1 MKKQE
6 AIEWGSKDI
15 HLEHVMPQNPS
26 GAWLKLKKQDEDMY
40 EEYLN
45 RIGNLTLLQDK
56 LNQSASNKD
65 FKTKKKEYYSKSR
78 LFVTKEHFK
87 NYNQWG
93 YDSIQKRQEEI
104 MKLVNNIW
112 KV

>member
-1 MKKQE
+1 

-15 HLEHVMPQNPS
+15 HLEHVMPQKPS
-26 GAWLKLKKQDEDMY
+26 GSWLKLKKQDEDLY
-40 EEYLN
+40 DEYLN

-87 NYNQWG
+87 NYNLWG
-93 YDSIQKRQEEI
+93 YDEIQLRQLEI
-104 MKLVNNIW
+104 LSLVNKIW